1 MFYTTFQLVS
11 DILRTHNKY
20 NREEKAKD
28 VRQEIFLKKL
38 LKEEWIYLWKY
49 AIKD

>member
-1 MFYTTFQLVS
+1 MLYTTFQLVN

-28 VRQEIFLKKL
+28 VRQE
-38 LKEEWIYLWKY
+38 WIYLWKY
-49 AIKD
+49 VVKD